1 MNKILPQYKKT
12 LEKASKMENG
22 MLLLDYIGFFGPL
35 LLFCVSIWKL
45 SGRIPFL
52 YGYLGLFLAST
63 IINKALKLIFQEP
76 RPEGSRT
83 IIGEPYHGADEYGM
97 PSGHAQ
103 SVCFSATYLY
113 LVTQNILWLA
123 LELCIVALTMIQRWK
138 YKNHSVAQLVL
149 GGFVGA
155 FWGYYGYQMTN
166 AWIQTHIRKEE

>member
-1 MNKILPQYKKT
+1 MANKIMTQYKKT
-12 LEKASKMENG
+12 MMENES
-22 MLLLDYIGFFGPL
+22 LLLDYIGFFGPL
-35 LLFCVSIWKL
+35 ILFCISLWKL
-45 SGRIPFL
+45 SGRMPFL

-63 IINKALKLIFQEP
+63 LINKALKVVFQDP

-83 IIGEPYHGADEYGM
+83 ILNEPYQGADEYGM

-113 LVTQNILWLA
+113 LVTKNALWLA

-138 YKNHSVAQLVL
+138 YKNHSVSQLAV

-155 FWGYYGYQMTN
+155 FGGYYGHMWMNT
-166 AWIQTHIRKEE
+166 WIKETMVE

>member
-1 MNKILPQYKKT
+1 
-12 LEKASKMENG
+12 MENG
-22 MLLLDYIGFFGPL
+22 LLLLDYVGFFGPL

-63 IINKALKLIFQEP
+63 LINKALKLVFKEP

-83 IIGEPYHGADEYGM
+83 IIGEPYQGADEYGM

-113 LVTQNILWLA
+113 LVTKNVLWLA
-123 LELCIVALTMIQRWK
+123 LELCVVALTMIQRWK
-138 YKNHSVAQLVL
+138 YKNHSTVQL
-149 GGFVGA
+149 FVGA
-155 FWGYYGYQMTN
+155 SVGVFWGYYGYQMMNSWTKESVL
-166 AWIQTHIRKEE
+166 IQKEE